1 MKILGL
7 ITGRKNSK
15 RIPGKNMLPLGGKPL
30 VEYTWEAAKNSILHD
45 SLMVSTDDE
54 EMLQYFSDKKIAC
67 VKRPEWLC
75 RDRTPHLPVVI
86 HAVEMARDNGFNA
99 DAVMILQPT
108 SPFRTTWYINEA
120 AQIFDRMELES
131 LVSVDYAGKRN
142 GAIYLFQTKLIFSKE
157 PTFFGKEKGKIFLM
171 DERSSV
177 NIDTLDDWVRAEQM
191 L

>member
-15 RIPGKNMLPLGGKPL
+15 RIPGKNMKLLGGKPL
-30 VEYTWEAAKNSILHD
+30 VEYTWDAAKNSVLHD

-54 EMLQYFSDKKIAC
+54 EMLQYFSDKKIAP

-86 HAVEMARDNGFNA
+86 HAVEMARDNGFDP

-108 SPFRTTWYINEA
+108 SPFRTTWHINEA
-120 AQIFDRMELES
+120 TEIFERMELES
-131 LVSVDYAGKRN
+131 LVSTDYDGKRN
-142 GAIYLFQTKLIFSKE
+142 GATYLFRTDLIFSKE
-157 PTFFGKEKGKIFLM
+157 PTFFSKEKGKTFLM

-177 NIDTLDDWVRAEQM
+177 NIDTLEDWEKAEGM
-191 L
+191 V